1 VATAELIRAHKA
13 DLELLTGLAVRDL
26 DLIWAQFTTAEM
38 ARDGLMDVL
47 PELVDVY
54 GSAAATLGA
63 DWYDETREAA
73 AVPGRFGAILAPVPD
88 SGWADILARWA
99 VSPLFAKE
107 PDWSAAKSLVD
118 GGLEKAIADMD
129 RETITTTAIKD
140 PQAIGWKRVG
150 AGACDFCL
158 MLIGR
163 GAVYREGSRFASH
176 NNCHCQC
183 VPAFGGQPEPVNPY
197 TPTTRNISPAAKARV
212 REWLK
217 ANPQL

>member
-1 VATAELIRAHKA
+1 MVAAELIRAHRS
-13 DLELLTGLAVRDL
+13 DLDVLTGLALRDL
-26 DLIWAQFTTAEM
+26 DLIWEQFTTAEM
-38 ARDGLMDVL
+38 ARDGLMDIL

-63 DWYDETREAA
+63 DWYDEVRDTAQ
-73 AVPGRFGAILAPVPD
+73 VPGRFAPILASMPD
-88 SGWADILARWA
+88 RKLTDILARWA
-99 VSPLFAKE
+99 VGPLFQKE
-107 PDWSAAKSLVD
+107 PDWPAARSLID
-118 GGLEKAIADMD
+118 GGLEKAVVDLD
-129 RETITTTAIKD
+129 RETITTTAVKD
-140 PQAIGWKRVG
+140 PAAIGWKRVG

-163 GAVYREGSRFASH
+163 GAVYRESSRFASH

-197 TPTTRNISPAAKARV
+197 VPTRRNISPAAKARV

-217 ANPQL
+217 ANPQN